1 MTAAHKS
8 WRGSSDGRDSLD
20 KAKEDR
26 RTMSGAAPRKV
37 TIAEVAKAAG
47 VSTATAGRA
56 LGNYGYVSADIRR
69 RVRESAERL
78 GYRPNLLARGLIT
91 GKTRTIGV
99 VAGDI
104 QSPFYA
110 SILRG
115 ISDEARSEGFGVI
128 LTNSDEILDRELDAV
143 RLLREKQV
151 DGLIVAPCD
160 TERSEHLRRAF
171 REGLPIVQ
179 FDRAVEDLPAASVM
193 VNNREISRHATTS
206 LIASGHRR
214 IAIIAELERW
224 TKGDLPAFIDGVR
237 RKAIN
242 PDVLFPSWQRLFGF
256 IEAHIAAGLEI
267 DLSLIGRVGTYSFA
281 ATRNR
286 TRSLLAD
293 PNRPTALFTAD
304 GLMTAAAIDTIT
316 EMNIA
321 VPEQLSLIGFDDL
334 DWMAFIKPGI
344 TAIAQPVMEMGK
356 AAARLMLEGLASNAQ
371 PRERLVLQ
379 ATLVWR
385 GSVMP
390 PAPQAPL

>member
-1 MTAAHKS
+1 MSKA
-8 WRGSSDGRDSLD
+8 GS
-20 KAKEDR
+20 
-26 RTMSGAAPRKV
+26 PPPKV
-37 TIAEVAKAAG
+37 TIAEVAKLAG

-56 LGNYGYVSADIRR
+56 LGNYGYVSEYIRLK
-69 RVRESAERL
+69 VRDSAERL

-91 GKTRTIGV
+91 GKTGTIGV

-128 LTNSDEILDRELDAV
+128 LTNSDEILERELDAV

-160 TERSEHLRRAF
+160 TEGSEHLRRAVK
-171 REGLPIVQ
+171 EGLPIVQ
-179 FDRAVEDLPAASVM
+179 FDRAVEGLPAAIVM
-193 VNNREISRHATTS
+193 VNNREISRHATAS

-224 TKGDLPAFIDGVR
+224 NRGDLLDFIEAVR
-237 RKAIN
+237 RQTIK

-267 DLSLIGRVGTYSFA
+267 DLGLIGRVGTYSFA
-281 ATRNR
+281 ATRTR
-286 TRSLLAD
+286 TRALLSGPD
-293 PNRPTALFTAD
+293 RPTALFTAD
-304 GLMTAAAIDTIT
+304 GLMTAAAIDAIT
-316 EMNIA
+316 EMSIA
-321 VPEQLSLIGFDDL
+321 IPEQLSLIGFDNL
-334 DWMAFIKPGI
+334 DWMGFVKPGI

-356 AAARLMLEGLASNAQ
+356 AAARLMLDALANNTKPSDQ
-371 PRERLVLQ
+371 IVLQ
-379 ATLVWR
+379 ASLVWR

-390 PAPQAPL
+390 PQPL

>member
-1 MTAAHKS
+1 MDRVKDDQQ
-8 WRGSSDGRDSLD
+8 G
-20 KAKEDR
+20 KA
-26 RTMSGAAPRKV
+26 GAPPRKA
-37 TIAEVAKAAG
+37 TIAEVAKLAG

-56 LGNYGYVSADIRR
+56 LGNYGYVSEDIRLK
-69 RVRESAERL
+69 VRESAERL
-78 GYRPNLLARGLIT
+78 GYRPNLLARSLIT

-104 QSPFYA
+104 GSPFYA

-171 REGLPIVQ
+171 KEGLPIVQ
-179 FDRAVEDLPAASVM
+179 FDRAVEGLPAAIVM
-193 VNNREISRHATTS
+193 VNNREISRHATAS

-224 TKGDLPAFIDGVR
+224 NRGDLPDFIDAVR
-237 RKAIN
+237 RQTIR
-242 PDVLFPSWQRLFGF
+242 PDILFPSWQRLFGF

-267 DLSLIGRVGTYSFA
+267 DLGLIGRVGAYSFA
-281 ATRNR
+281 ATRTR
-286 TRSLLAD
+286 TRALLGGPD
-293 PNRPTALFTAD
+293 RPTALFTAD
-304 GLMTAAAIDTIT
+304 GLMTAAAIDAIT

-321 VPEQLSLIGFDDL
+321 VPEQLSLIGFDNL
-334 DWMAFIKPGI
+334 DWMAFVKPGI

-356 AAARLMLEGLASNAQ
+356 AAARLMLDALANNTQ
-371 PRERLVLQ
+371 PRDHIVLQ
-379 ATLVWR
+379 ASLVWR

-390 PAPQAPL
+390 PQPL